1 MGCTGAAAMINIP
14 SRFTR
19 HQVPRATLPDLETH
33 NRIYLIKNVSMLRAT
48 YQVRLLL
55 YKAEHTGKK
64 LVLRLPKACR
74 LGRDLA
80 ELRREHATSI
90 VVERV

>member
-1 MGCTGAAAMINIP
+1 MSTMP

-19 HQVPRATLPDLETH
+19 HQVHRATLPDAET
-33 NRIYLIKNVSMLRAT
+33 NSRIYLIKNVSLLHAT

-55 YKAEHTGKK
+55 YKAEQTGKK
-64 LVLRLPKACR
+64 LVLRIPKACKF
-74 LGRDLA
+74 GRDLA
-80 ELRREHATSI
+80 EMRREYAKSI

>member
-1 MGCTGAAAMINIP
+1 MAAQP

-19 HQVPRATLPDLETH
+19 HQVPRGTLPDAETST
-33 NRIYLIKNVSMLRAT
+33 RIYLIKNVSLLRAT

-55 YKAEHTGKK
+55 YRAEQTGKK
-64 LVLRLPKACR
+64 LVFRVPKVCR
-74 LGRDLA
+74 FGPDLA
-80 ELRREHATSI
+80 DLRREHATTI

>member
-1 MGCTGAAAMINIP
+1 MSTTP
-14 SRFTR
+14 FRFTR
-19 HQVPRATLPDLETH
+19 HQVPRGTRPDSETH
-33 NRIYLIKNVSMLRAT
+33 DRIYLIKNVTLLHAT

-55 YKAEHTGKK
+55 FKAEQTGKK
-64 LVLRLPKACR
+64 LVLRIPKACK

-80 ELRREHATSI
+80 ELRREHAASI